1 LLFHPF
7 FFNKKALKSTKKGE
21 KQSKKRENIDVS
33 SQEIANFEA
42 QNSRT

>member
-1 LLFHPF
+1 M
-7 FFNKKALKSTKKGE
+7 
-21 KQSKKRENIDVS
+21 KKRGTQSEKSENIDVS

>member
-1 LLFHPF
+1 M
-7 FFNKKALKSTKKGE
+7 
-21 KQSKKRENIDVS
+21 KKRETQSEKSENIDVS